1 MADAVPSLP
10 IIIDVEASG
19 FGRGSY
25 PIEIGLAMADG
36 VTSRCFLITPLPEWQ
51 HWDEAAER
59 VHGISRETL
68 VRHGKP
74 ALWVA
79 DHLNQLLWGQTVCS
93 DAWAHDSSWIGK
105 LYDAV
110 GSHPRFRIATL
121 REQLSG
127 EQLQFWQQARAE
139 LTRLHQQ
146 RHRASTD
153 ARLIQQTFAL
163 SQRFAKESFSA
174 PLSR

>member
-1 MADAVPSLP
+1 MAVTSHNLP

-25 PIEIGLAMADG
+25 PIEIGIAMGDG
-36 VTSRCFLITPLPEWQ
+36 VSSRCYLIAPEPEWQ
-51 HWDEAAER
+51 HWDKAAER
-59 VHGISRETL
+59 VHGISRATL
-68 VRHGKP
+68 QRYGQP
-74 ALWVA
+74 ARWVA
-79 DHLNQLLWGQTVCS
+79 DQLNELLWGQTVCS

-105 LYDAV
+105 LYDVV
-110 GSHPRFRIATL
+110 GSHPRFRIVTL
-121 REQLSG
+121 REQMSD
-127 EQLQFWQQARAE
+127 EQLHYWQPARDQ
-139 LTRLHQQ
+139 LTRAHAQ

-163 SQRFAKESFSA
+163 SQRFAKESFSL